1 MRPASVRLRAAA
13 WALLLAGAAQ
23 AAPLTLDGEIAAQDS
38 AVIAPPFIQGLWNY
52 QIVELAADGSRVK
65 AGDVVVAFDA
75 GELQRRLLEAQG
87 KLNEKRSARAT
98 LVLDLA
104 ERARREQLT
113 VAEAR
118 SNREKAERKAQ
129 QPAELL
135 RSVDYRKLV
144 VEREQAERRAELL
157 EQRAE
162 RAADQRRAEQALV
175 DAEVAQLEEE
185 VARLSAGIAA
195 VRVLAPRDGIVLVRS
210 SWRGERFETG
220 SQVFMGQAI
229 AEIPDPASLGVR
241 ATVAERDLLKIAA
254 GQRVRVRVEG
264 GAGATLS
271 GRIDSIGRSVRSK
284 SRLQP
289 VPVVD
294 VQVALD
300 APDPSLKPGQA
311 VRVEVLP

>member
-118 SNREKAERKAQ
+118 SNREKAGRKAQ

>member
-118 SNREKAERKAQ
+118 SNREKAGRKAQ
-129 QPAELL
+129 QPVELL

>member
-104 ERARREQLT
+104 ERARREQLA

-118 SNREKAERKAQ
+118 SNREKAGRKAQ

-175 DAEVAQLEEE
+175 DAEVAQLEDE
-185 VARLSAGIAA
+185 VARLGAGIAA